1 MSGMGQK
8 VPASISGARRVSL
21 KGPLPLENVG
31 LKTTTKVRA
40 PEAPTPPSAPSGPA
54 VALDLPVLSKAIRR
68 SVGHDGM
75 RREDADA
82 IAGHILNFFGFNE
95 RIIDNVL
102 EPDDRDTFYMLEDS
116 GILETERDETTLY
129 DGREWRIH
137 YWMFRKDRILQLARE
152 EEEASPKEE
161 PTEAPAPVRRVPLA
175 TSVPSVPPLMD
186 SSVYHQLSDEVWGK
200 REGEEEDENA
210 PQPPMTTSRLSRG
223 PLGPS

>member
-1 MSGMGQK
+1 MGQK
-8 VPASISGARRVSL
+8 VPTSISGARRVSL
-21 KGPLPLENVG
+21 KGPLPLEHVG
-31 LKTTTKVRA
+31 IKVASKARA
-40 PEAPTPPSAPSGPA
+40 PEPPAETPVPSGSASA
-54 VALDLPVLSKAIRR
+54 VDLPLLSRAIRR

-137 YWMFRKDRILQLARE
+137 YWMFRKDRIHQLARE
-152 EEEASPKEE
+152 EEAEPEPKEPE
-161 PTEAPAPVRRVPLA
+161 PSPPARHLTPA
-175 TSVPSVPPLMD
+175 TAGTAVPSVD
-186 SSVYHQLSDEVWGK
+186 SSVYHQLSDEVWGM
-200 REGEEEDENA
+200 RGLPGEEAEAEEGTQGDLGNH
-210 PQPPMTTSRLSRG
+210 RLPRG
-223 PLGPS
+223 PARGS